1 MDNYYQRCP
10 AMMNDQGRNL
20 TNFKTSNTYNEE
32 MRYLNGVYRD
42 DDYRLFLQNYGK
54 QIAFKQF
61 QSLRNANLA
70 TCEPTDCVHIYP
82 TSPMT
87 MDFINERL
95 AYDSIQ
101 DPRTNE
107 QYKNLRRCIIYK
119 DYTLNPSC

>member
-1 MDNYYQRCP
+1 MDNFYQGCP
-10 AMMNDQGRNL
+10 AIMNDQGRNL
-20 TNFKTSNTYNEE
+20 ANFKTSNTYNEE
-32 MRYLNGVYRD
+32 MRYLNGIYRD

-54 QIAFKQF
+54 QIAYKEF
-61 QSLRNANLA
+61 QNLRAANLA

-107 QYKNLRRCIIYK
+107 QYKKLRRCTIYK

>member
-1 MDNYYQRCP
+1 MDNFYQGCP
-10 AMMNDQGRNL
+10 PMMNDQGRTL

-32 MRYLNGVYRD
+32 MRYLNGIYRD

-54 QIAFKQF
+54 QIAFKEF
-61 QSLRNANLA
+61 ENYKAKNMNN
-70 TCEPTDCVHIYP
+70 CGPVDCVHVYP

-101 DPRTNE
+101 NPATNA
-107 QYKNLRRCIIYK
+107 QYKNLRKCTVYK
-119 DYTLNPSC
+119 DYTLNPNC